1 MLEKA
6 DVNGVCMNIG
16 QAAKASGISSKM
28 IRYYETIG
36 LLPSVARNVAGYRQY
51 TVTEVQL
58 LRFIRRSRDLGFSLD
73 RIRTLIGLWQD
84 TTRKSGDVKQLAQQY
99 MHELDDDIAKLISI
113 REQLRVLA
121 EGCHGDNRPDCP
133 ILSDLAS

>member
-1 MLEKA
+1 
-6 DVNGVCMNIG
+6 MNIG

>member
-6 DVNGVCMNIG
+6 DVNGGCMNIG

-84 TTRKSGDVKQLAQQY
+84 TTRKSSDVKQLAQQY

-121 EGCHGDNRPDCP
+121 ECCHGDHRPDCP

>member
-1 MLEKA
+1 
-6 DVNGVCMNIG
+6 MNIG

-28 IRYYETIG
+28 IRYYETID
-36 LLPSVARNVAGYRQY
+36 LLPPVARSAAGYRQY
-51 TVTEVQL
+51 TTTEVQI

-84 TTRKSGDVKQLAQQY
+84 TTRKSSDVKELALQY
-99 MHELDDDIAKLISI
+99 IHELDEDIAKLLSI
-113 REQLRVLA
+113 RDQLRILA
-121 EGCHGDNRPDCP
+121 ECCQGDNRPDCP

>member
-1 MLEKA
+1 
-6 DVNGVCMNIG
+6 MNIG

-28 IRYYETIG
+28 IRYYESIA
-36 LLPSVARNVAGYRQY
+36 LLPTVGRSAAGYRQY
-51 TVTEVQL
+51 TATEVQI

-84 TTRKSGDVKQLAQQY
+84 TTRKSSDVKELAQQY
-99 MHELDDDIAKLISI
+99 IRELDDDIAKLLSI
-113 REQLRVLA
+113 REQLHVLA
-121 EGCHGDNRPDCP
+121 ECCQGDNRPDCP